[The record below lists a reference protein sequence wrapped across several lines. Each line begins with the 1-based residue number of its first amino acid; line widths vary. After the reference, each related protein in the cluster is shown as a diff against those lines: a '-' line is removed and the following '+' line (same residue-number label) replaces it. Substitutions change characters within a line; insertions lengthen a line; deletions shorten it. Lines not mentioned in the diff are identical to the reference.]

1 MISIPYRQCLVPIA
15 PIGAAGT
22 LYRSY
27 QADMEDVQHAA
38 TPRSAAGSSRADSE
52 SLPVW
57 KISATPEA
65 LKLSVDDLSASIEAI
80 PNLVT
85 SERQA
90 VLAALDDKES
100 ALTGTVAKL
109 RGALTEAIAVLH
121 QVEPWPPPPSVP
133 WRAASKPSSHS
144 LRYSP
149 HRNG

>member
-1 MISIPYRQCLVPIA
+1 
-15 PIGAAGT
+15 
-22 LYRSY
+22 
-27 QADMEDVQHAA
+27 MEDVQHAA

-121 QVEPWPPPPSVP
+121 QVEALAATAERTVAGSQQTIVALTQILATSERLIDRIEKDGAG
-133 WRAASKPSSHS
+133 RAEHPAAESR
-144 LRYSP
+144 L
-149 HRNG
+149 